1 MIVMVIRSMNIELEN
16 LEKDFE
22 ERQDEFISLLLN
34 RKKIMNSPNYKI
46 TTYKKRYKNNL
57 LISSVYLIIVLVLYL
72 PMIIIKKEKLL
83 EGTNLWVFIIWIMI
97 FLLFILTLRN
107 SYKYN
112 KNLQEKKKAS
122 IKDKKVFI
130 MTKSKVE
137 LESKEEQSVS
147 INWDNIERVII
158 GQYGILF
165 LTKNENTISIGIPIW
180 YKEEVMEII
189 EKYNKEYLLINRV
202 KEK

>member
-180 YKEEVMEII
+180 YKEEVIEMI

>member
-34 RKKIMNSPNYKI
+34 RKKIINSPNYKI

-57 LISSVYLIIVLVLYL
+57 LISGLYLIIVFVLYV
-72 PMIIIKKEKLL
+72 PGIISKKQKLL

-122 IKDKKVFI
+122 IKDKKIFI
-130 MTKSKVE
+130 MTKTKVE
-137 LESKEEQSVS
+137 LESKEEQSIS
-147 INWDNIERVII
+147 IKWDNIERVII